1 MVDDYFAL
9 IMAGGGGTRLW
20 PLSTK
25 QRPKQSLQ
33 LFGSDT
39 LFQIS
44 IDRIAPIF
52 DLSNIYILTV
62 EEQAVM
68 LQAQRPEIPEANF
81 IIEPFPRGTASVV
94 GLSAVYLHEQDPEA
108 VMACLTADHFIQ
120 DEERFR
126 AVLLAAYEA
135 AKDDHLVT
143 LGIQPAYPDTGY
155 GYIHAGAAADTYQG
169 IEGYHARSF
178 KEKPDRETAERYL
191 AEGGYYWNS
200 GMFVW
205 KTERILVEFER
216 QMPELYS
223 GLMKIKESLGK
234 KSEPNVIHSV
244 WESLS
249 SVTID
254 YGIMEGAQ
262 DVIILPTGEIGWLDV
277 GDWGRIF
284 NLGMPDE
291 FGNVIDAGR
300 VIAIDARNSLVLQK
314 ESGVDRMIGLIDI
327 EDIVI
332 IDTPNALL
340 VCSRGSAE
348 RVKELVEKLKQD
360 GDERYL

>member
-1 MVDDYFAL
+1 MMDDYFAL

-25 QRPKQSLQ
+25 ERPKQSLQ
-33 LFGSDT
+33 LFGSKT

-44 IDRIAPIF
+44 VDRITPIF
-52 DLSNIYILTV
+52 DQNNIYILTV
-62 EEQAVM
+62 AEQAEM
-68 LQAQRPEIPEANF
+68 LRAQRPEIPEANF

-94 GLSAVYLHEQDPEA
+94 GLAAIYLHEQDPGC

-126 AVLLAAYEA
+126 AVLMAAYEA
-135 AKDDHLVT
+135 AKDGHLVT

-155 GYIHAGAAADTYQG
+155 GYIHAGAPVETYRE
-169 IEGYHARSF
+169 IEGYHALSF

-205 KTERILVEFER
+205 KTERILAEFDR
-216 QMPELYS
+216 QMPDLYA
-223 GLMKIKESLGK
+223 GLIKIKESLGK
-234 KSEPNVIHSV
+234 KIAPNVIQSV
-244 WESLS
+244 WDGLS
-249 SVTID
+249 SITID

-262 DVIILPTGEIGWLDV
+262 DVIVLPTGAIGWLDV

-284 NLGMPDE
+284 NLGEPDE
-291 FGNVIDAGR
+291 FGNVIEAGR
-300 VIAIDARNSLVLQK
+300 VISIDARSSLVVQK
-314 ESGVDRMIGLIDI
+314 ESESERMIGLIDI

-340 VCSRGSAE
+340 VCSRDSAD
-348 RVKELVEKLKQD
+348 RVKELVEMLKQD
-360 GDERYL
+360 DDDRYL